1 MSKLIGII
9 LAAAPIVLF
18 LRAIFRG
25 QLQKRSQGLSD
36 FRKQMDFLVWAII
49 ALYRMWSCLRDRKVN
64 LSIFDLT
71 ENGICEHV
79 HINEGGLCADK
90 TSKRHPN
97 CRSAHSSADTVD
109 HFLRRRSLRLIRQVT
124 RPRRIR
130 SSTGTSS
137 ISRRRTR
144 RQFSNLTL
152 MGPDQRSTPFRLTRQ
167 PKENIIP
174 GDPRRAEWW
183 STSPWPASVRQDLQ
197 LAQASRRIV
206 SGGAP

>member
-1 MSKLIGII
+1 MGD
-9 LAAAPIVLF
+9 IV
-18 LRAIFRG
+18 
-25 QLQKRSQGLSD
+25 
-36 FRKQMDFLVWAII
+36 
-49 ALYRMWSCLRDRKVN
+49 LYRMWSCLLDRKVN

-109 HFLRRRSLRLIRQVT
+109 HFLRRRSLRLIRRVT

-130 SSTGTSS
+130 SSTATRS
-137 ISRRRTR
+137 ISRVEDAATILQSDADGPGSTLDPVPLDPATKEKHHSRRPEAR
-144 RQFSNLTL
+144 A
-152 MGPDQRSTPFRLTRQ
+152 MVV
-167 PKENIIP
+167 NI
-174 GDPRRAEWW
+174 
-183 STSPWPASVRQDLQ
+183 PWPASVRQDLQ